1 MLRHATWPF
10 DFQGFL
16 PISHLRRGITAAG
29 NSVAAKSFRLSC
41 RSGRTYLR
49 QPSPPTVDTVLAR
62 RPSVMPTRRREL
74 LYPGLLGVLAF
85 VVVAA
90 DVASVRATD
99 QPTVV
104 ARMPR
109 AAFTLRENR
118 TYDFGGRLV
127 RCQPG
132 QQVGIVAEGSGK
144 VGVTNAVVEGCQV
157 GVVTT
162 GSGAT
167 VANVDVRDTSV
178 CMLVAG
184 RESTISSNQASHC
197 GYGIVVIGNENTI
210 SDNHFNDN
218 DADGILV
225 TGDANLIT
233 GNEALRNRGVGLHV
247 VRMVPMIA
255 DGSFLSLIQDLATGN
270 TLQGNTAANN
280 NVDLVEFGD
289 CTIGLPNNW
298 TDNHFGTKRPDCIQ

>member
-1 MLRHATWPF
+1 
-10 DFQGFL
+10 
-16 PISHLRRGITAAG
+16 
-29 NSVAAKSFRLSC
+29 
-41 RSGRTYLR
+41 
-49 QPSPPTVDTVLAR
+49 
-62 RPSVMPTRRREL
+62 MPTRRPEL

-85 VVVAA
+85 VVFAA
-90 DVASVRATD
+90 DVTSVGATD

-104 ARMPR
+104 ARMAR

-132 QQVGIVAEGSGK
+132 QQVGIVTEGSGS
-144 VGVTNAVVEGCQV
+144 VGVTNVVVEGCQV

-178 CMLVAG
+178 CMFVTG
-184 RESTISSNQASHC
+184 RESKIS
-197 GYGIVVIGNENTI
+197 
-210 SDNHFNDN
+210 
-218 DADGILV
+218 
-225 TGDANLIT
+225 

-255 DGSFLSLIQDLATGN
+255 DDSFVSLIQDLATGN
-270 TLQGNTAANN
+270 ILQGNTAANN

-289 CTIGLPNNW
+289 CTIGLPNKW
-298 TDNHFGTKRPDCIQ
+298 TDNHFGTR

>member
-1 MLRHATWPF
+1 
-10 DFQGFL
+10 
-16 PISHLRRGITAAG
+16 
-29 NSVAAKSFRLSC
+29 
-41 RSGRTYLR
+41 
-49 QPSPPTVDTVLAR
+49 
-62 RPSVMPTRRREL
+62 MPTRRPEL

-85 VVVAA
+85 VVFAA
-90 DVASVRATD
+90 DVTSVGATD

-104 ARMPR
+104 ARMAR

-132 QQVGIVAEGSGK
+132 QQVGIVTEGSGS
-144 VGVTNAVVEGCQV
+144 VGVTNVVVEGCQV

-178 CMLVAG
+178 CMFVTG
-184 RESTISSNQASHC
+184 RESKISGNQASHC
-197 GYGIVVIGNENTI
+197 MYGIVVTGNENTI
-210 SDNHFNDN
+210 SDNQFNDN
-218 DADGILV
+218 SADGILV
-225 TGDANLIT
+225 TGHANVIT

-255 DGSFLSLIQDLATGN
+255 DDSFVSLIQDLATGN
-270 TLQGNTAANN
+270 ILQGNTAANN

-289 CTIGLPNNW
+289 CTIGLPNKW
-298 TDNHFGTKRPDCIQ
+298 TDNHFGTRQPDCIQ

>member
-1 MLRHATWPF
+1 
-10 DFQGFL
+10 
-16 PISHLRRGITAAG
+16 
-29 NSVAAKSFRLSC
+29 
-41 RSGRTYLR
+41 
-49 QPSPPTVDTVLAR
+49 
-62 RPSVMPTRRREL
+62 MPTRRPEL

-85 VVVAA
+85 VVFAA
-90 DVASVRATD
+90 DVTSVGATD

-104 ARMPR
+104 ARMAR

-132 QQVGIVAEGSGK
+132 QQVGIVTEGSGS
-144 VGVTNAVVEGCQV
+144 VGVTNVVVEGCQV

-178 CMLVAG
+178 CMFVTG
-184 RESTISSNQASHC
+184 RESKISGNDNQ
-197 GYGIVVIGNENTI
+197 
-210 SDNHFNDN
+210 FNDN
-218 DADGILV
+218 GADGILV
-225 TGDANLIT
+225 TGDANVIT

-255 DGSFLSLIQDLATGN
+255 DDSFVSLIQDLATGN
-270 TLQGNTAANN
+270 ILQGNTAANN

-289 CTIGLPNNW
+289 CTIGLPNKW
-298 TDNHFGTKRPDCIQ
+298 TDNHFGTRQPDCIQ

>member
-1 MLRHATWPF
+1 
-10 DFQGFL
+10 
-16 PISHLRRGITAAG
+16 
-29 NSVAAKSFRLSC
+29 
-41 RSGRTYLR
+41 
-49 QPSPPTVDTVLAR
+49 
-62 RPSVMPTRRREL
+62 
-74 LYPGLLGVLAF
+74 
-85 VVVAA
+85 
-90 DVASVRATD
+90 
-99 QPTVV
+99 
-104 ARMPR
+104 MPR

-132 QQVGIVAEGSGK
+132 QQVGIVAEGSGNIR
-144 VGVTNAVVEGCQV
+144 VTNVVVEGCQV

-178 CMLVAG
+178 CMFVTG
-184 RESTISSNQASHC
+184 RQSTISSNQASHC
-197 GYGIVVIGNENTI
+197 MYGIVVTGNANTI
-210 SDNHFNDN
+210 SDNQFNDN

-233 GNEALRNRGVGLHV
+233 RNEALRNRGVGLHV

-255 DGSFLSLIQDLATGN
+255 DDSFLSLIQDLATGN
-270 TLQGNTAANN
+270 ILQGNTAANN

-289 CTIGLPNNW
+289 CIIGLPNNW
-298 TDNHFGTKRPDCIQ
+298 TDNHFGTRRPDCIQ